1 MYQFIFNMNISLNF
15 DALTFVQFIIK
26 KEISVNFLSQLK
38 YFQTK
43 KVLSKR
49 QRIKG
54 SKSPLD

>member
-1 MYQFIFNMNISLNF
+1 MYQFIFNMNILLNF

-43 KVLSKR
+43 KVLNKR